1 MSDQDNLQIIL
12 EIEKATNT
20 KNEAGFFPLP
30 MFALRKAAN
39 ANTPCIQEG
48 CGWLLEQHVHSC
60 KK

>member
-1 MSDQDNLQIIL
+1 MSDQDNLQVIL
-12 EIEKATNT
+12 ENEKATNT
-20 KNEAGFFPLP
+20 KDEAGFFPLP
-30 MFALRKAAN
+30 MFALGKPAN